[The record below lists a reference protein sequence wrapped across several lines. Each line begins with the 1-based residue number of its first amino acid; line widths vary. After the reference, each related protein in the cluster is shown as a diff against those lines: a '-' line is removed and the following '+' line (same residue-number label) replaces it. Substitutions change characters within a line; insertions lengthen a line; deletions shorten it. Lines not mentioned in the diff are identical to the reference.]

1 MNTEGL
7 IFNIN
12 AIEGIDISYVYPIRD
27 INDKIIYASNNIL
40 AADMLATKFNDT
52 LEEIKV
58 YNFDHMG
65 RIGFRSDLYRII
77 FNRSDDNIVS
87 VDKYP
92 PSKQYIENV
101 INMKGL
107 QDGYKISLVKDKKDC
122 NIIIEAIVPVFK
134 EFCDIDGTILAIR
147 LAKEFVKSYRVDF
160 TQDAL
165 DGYVNKFND
174 IIFDEM
180 VKYNNS
186 L

>member
-12 AIEGIDISYVYPIRD
+12 AIKGINITYAYPIRD
-27 INDKIIYASNNIL
+27 INDKIIYAANNGF
-40 AADMLATKFNDT
+40 AADILATKFDNT

-65 RIGFRSDLYRII
+65 RLRFDSDLYKII

-87 VDKYP
+87 VDKYTS
-92 PSKQYIENV
+92 SKEYIENV
-101 INMKGL
+101 IDMKGL
-107 QDGYKISLVKDKKDC
+107 QDGYKISLVKDKKDS

-134 EFCDIDGTILAIR
+134 EFSIDGTILAIK
-147 LAKEFVKSYRVDF
+147 LAKEFVKSYREDF

-165 DGYVNKFND
+165 DGYINKFND
-174 IIFDEM
+174 IIFGEM

-186 L
+186 F

>member
-12 AIEGIDISYVYPIRD
+12 AIEGINISYVYPIRD
-27 INDKIIYASNNIL
+27 INDKIIYASDNNL
-40 AADMLATKFNDT
+40 AADILATKFGDT

-65 RIGFRSDLYRII
+65 RIRFDSELYRII

-101 INMKGL
+101 IDMKGL
-107 QDGYKISLVKDKKDC
+107 QDGYKISLVKDERDS
-122 NIIIEAIVPVFK
+122 NIIIEAIVPMFK
-134 EFCDIDGTILAIR
+134 KFSIDGTILAIR
-147 LAKEFVKSYRVDF
+147 LAKEFVKSYREDF

>member
-12 AIEGIDISYVYPIRD
+12 AIEGINIIYAYPIRD
-27 INDKIIYASNNIL
+27 IKDKIIYASNNKL
-40 AADMLATKFNDT
+40 AADILATKFDDT

-65 RIGFRSDLYRII
+65 RIRFDSELYRII

-107 QDGYKISLVKDKKDC
+107 QDGYKISLVKDKKDS
-122 NIIIEAIVPVFK
+122 NIIIEAIVPLFK
-134 EFCDIDGTILAIR
+134 EFSIDGTILAIR
-147 LAKEFVKSYRVDF
+147 LAKEFVKSYREDF